1 MDALYFIGDS
11 KIQIKEIPM
20 PVPND
25 DEVLLKM
32 KASGICG
39 SDLKNYIEPQASKS
53 IFSVP
58 GHEPVGIVVEI
69 GKNVANVEVGNR
81 VMVHHYM
88 GCLKCSMCRIGF
100 TQMCPTVKEG
110 YGGILDGGHQEYM
123 KVKSYTCIPI
133 PEKLDFLSAAAC
145 SCGTGTAFHAIK
157 RLDMTAMDTIA
168 IFGQGPVG
176 LSATMFAAQL
186 GIKVIAIDVM
196 DYRLTLAKDLGADI
210 TINSTTNDPE
220 YLIRDL
226 TNGIGADCTLDATG
240 IPNVRLQAVDS
251 AKLWGKV
258 CFVGEGNM
266 TNFDV
271 SQQIIHKQLTI
282 IGSWTFSQSGLA
294 EVANF
299 VTEKNSPMSTLIT
312 HTFKLDRAQEAYNT
326 FTSGASGKI
335 IFSID

>member
-1 MDALYFIGDS
+1 
-11 KIQIKEIPM
+11 
-20 PVPND
+20 
-25 DEVLLKM
+25 
-32 KASGICG
+32 
-39 SDLKNYIEPQASKS
+39 
-53 IFSVP
+53 
-58 GHEPVGIVVEI
+58 
-69 GKNVANVEVGNR
+69 
-81 VMVHHYM
+81 
-88 GCLKCSMCRIGF
+88 
-100 TQMCPTVKEG
+100 
-110 YGGILDGGHQEYM
+110 
-123 KVKSYTCIPI
+123 
-133 PEKLDFLSAAAC
+133 
-145 SCGTGTAFHAIK
+145 
-157 RLDMTAMDTIA
+157 
-168 IFGQGPVG
+168 
-176 LSATMFAAQL
+176 MFAAQL

>member
-1 MDALYFIGDS
+1 
-11 KIQIKEIPM
+11 
-20 PVPND
+20 
-25 DEVLLKM
+25 
-32 KASGICG
+32 
-39 SDLKNYIEPQASKS
+39 
-53 IFSVP
+53 
-58 GHEPVGIVVEI
+58 
-69 GKNVANVEVGNR
+69 
-81 VMVHHYM
+81 
-88 GCLKCSMCRIGF
+88 MCRIGF

-133 PEKLDFLSAAAC
+133 PENLDFLSAAAC

-196 DYRLTLAKDLGADI
+196 DYRLTLAKDLGAAI

-266 TNFDV
+266 TNFNV